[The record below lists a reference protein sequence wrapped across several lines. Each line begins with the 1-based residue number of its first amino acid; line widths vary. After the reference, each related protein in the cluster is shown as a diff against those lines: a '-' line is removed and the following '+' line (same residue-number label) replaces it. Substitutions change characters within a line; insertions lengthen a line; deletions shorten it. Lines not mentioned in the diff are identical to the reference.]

1 MNTDSINWCVA
12 EISRLMNHRVED
24 VISRCKKRKLVD
36 CRIMISMILKNQ
48 GHRPETIAKVLN
60 RERTSINHLVNQGE
74 FMVKRYPQFAE
85 KYQTINALVYENQA
99 D

>member
-12 EISRLMNHRVED
+12 EISRLMNHQVQE
-24 VISRCKKRKLVD
+24 VTSKSRERKLVD

-48 GHRPETIAKVLN
+48 GHRPQTIATVLN
-60 RERTSINHLVNQGE
+60 RTRTTINHLVNQGD
-74 FMVKRYPQFAE
+74 FMIKRYPQFAE
-85 KYQTINALVYENQA
+85 KYQTINALIHENQA